1 MDSEERA
8 HPDKPVTRKN
18 WLDLAT
24 KHADYV
30 KIQKFVKKQKDKFEK
45 EKAKV
50 QNLKHL
56 DAVKRQKKIE
66 NAEHRILTV
75 EVNKEAA
82 CLKTCCIHCK
92 PTFDSAVF
100 GTCNIHMEPN
110 EWWRFLSRLE
120 LLCRQSTLDHFECNV
135 IHKVA
140 KKKLQIQS
148 MEGL

>member
-1 MDSEERA
+1 MDSKEQA
-8 HPDKPVTRKN
+8 HPDKPVTLKN
-18 WLDLAT
+18 WLSLAT
-24 KHADYV
+24 KRADYV

-82 CLKTCCIHCK
+82 RLKTCCIH
-92 PTFDSAVF
+92 
-100 GTCNIHMEPN
+100 
-110 EWWRFLSRLE
+110 
-120 LLCRQSTLDHFECNV
+120 
-135 IHKVA
+135 
-140 KKKLQIQS
+140 
-148 MEGL
+148 